1 MGLSWQV
8 KSEKATKSE
17 QGFCINLA
25 PAFLWQD
32 LIQRRL
38 NLTLSANVEGSY
50 DPVRSRS
57 YALLEVTAFDGDAF
71 FVQVLA
77 GAAGQGFR
85 TRKRPHNGLLY
96 TRINTEYDMVVYRKS
111 VR

>member
-1 MGLSWQV
+1 
-8 KSEKATKSE
+8 
-17 QGFCINLA
+17 
-25 PAFLWQD
+25 
-32 LIQRRL
+32 
-38 NLTLSANVEGSY
+38 VEGGY
-50 DPVRSRS
+50 DPVRSGS

-85 TRKRPHNGLLY
+85 TRERPYNGLLY
-96 TRINTEYDMVVYRKS
+96 TRINTEYDMAVYRKS